1 MFPSLVKF
9 NVGCSDASAS
19 SRMKIK
25 GKVNSRRKIEKVPK
39 QDDFSR
45 NMQSNDVFVLPTS
58 VSLNNSMFSS
68 FNAQCWDALDTK
80 SGLESKAEKFHPF
93 SPDDA

>member
-1 MFPSLVKF
+1 MFPSLVNS
-9 NVGCSDASAS
+9 NVGCSDTSAS

-39 QDDFSR
+39 QDEFSR
-45 NMQSNDVFVLPTS
+45 SMPSNDVFVLPTS
-58 VSLNNSMFSS
+58 VSLNNAMFSS
-68 FNAQCWDALDTK
+68 FNAQCWNALNTK